1 VVRLPV
7 GQAFITQQGGLFCV
21 TTRTVTW
28 PGGQSDFNNP
38 SFKDAFRTQFIAA
51 GLKTEGDPDNLFE
64 ASTST
69 ADYAVAGIVT
79 DMTER
84 YCTPRVNDAAQK
96 GEVSFSVD
104 WQLYSRLQK
113 QIIATSHTTGSAR
126 LDDAKPGG
134 LQILTAD
141 AFTENVKQLAQA
153 PAIRKALAGA
163 ARAESELVKP
173 DVQDKIP
180 LLAAN
185 GPPRSVEAA
194 VASVVLIRAGDAQG
208 TGVLVSRDG
217 YIITAAHVVSSA
229 TSVKVRWSDGTEATA
244 EVVRDIK
251 GRDVCLLKVD
261 SKGHAPLPLRRDEP
275 PVGEPVFAVGSLL
288 GEKFQSSVT
297 KGVMSADR
305 VNDGY
310 AYIQSDVTTGP
321 GGSGGPLLDAQ
332 GRVVGLT
339 VSGIR
344 PLGLIP
350 TGINMFVPARDVID
364 FLGLDLK

>member
-1 VVRLPV
+1 
-7 GQAFITQQGGLFCV
+7 
-21 TTRTVTW
+21 
-28 PGGQSDFNNP
+28 
-38 SFKDAFRTQFIAA
+38 
-51 GLKTEGDPDNLFE
+51 
-64 ASTST
+64 
-69 ADYAVAGIVT
+69 
-79 DMTER
+79 
-84 YCTPRVNDAAQK
+84 
-96 GEVSFSVD
+96 
-104 WQLYSRLQK
+104 
-113 QIIATSHTTGSAR
+113 
-126 LDDAKPGG
+126 
-134 LQILTAD
+134 
-141 AFTENVKQLAQA
+141 
-153 PAIRKALAGA
+153 
-163 ARAESELVKP
+163 
-173 DVQDKIP
+173 
-180 LLAAN
+180 
-185 GPPRSVEAA
+185 
-194 VASVVLIRAGDAQG
+194 VLIRAGDAQG